1 MDFHVRFR
9 FNKVTG
15 EVEAFDVED
24 LGSGLPIEEHNRHHD
39 RVASEIG
46 RVIDRDPQVAE
57 ISAGHMADR
66 PLMHD
71 DRRPDETETLPEK
84 PEEKR
89 E

>member
-39 RVASEIG
+39 LVASEIG
-46 RVIDRDPQVAE
+46 RVIDRDPQVFE
-57 ISAGHMADR
+57 VSPGHMPDR
-66 PLMHD
+66 PLKHD
-71 DRRPDETETLPEK
+71 DQPDEAETLPEK
-84 PEEKR
+84 PEEER

>member
-9 FNKVTG
+9 FNKLTG

-57 ISAGHMADR
+57 ISGGRLTDR

-71 DRRPDETETLPEK
+71 EHADEAEVLPEK
-84 PEEKR
+84 PEEER
-89 E
+89 P